1 MSSGVS
7 VKCKSPHEF
16 LVSIVYSLSYA
27 STVRGPVLQPS
38 LLELGYVFT
47 ALDVPWV
54 YNIPA
59 PDFLLINTQRKV
71 VIAVECKGE
80 ATDDTGLERKFSS
93 QVVDAIR
100 SIVRDHDSEY
110 KIEFVIHTF
119 DIYGDYY
126 SKVARVINEKLS
138 NDVLIWTTTS
148 SPQIKA
154 GEAPG
159 GYTEHYTLKKYT
171 SPEYSVNHSDKILD
185 EMLTR
190 GILVS
195 ENDIVCN
202 PLVDPNV
209 GYQILFYVISE
220 YVLQAA
226 LSDRYRGRRVMMTE
240 FVYNIKR
247 DYQSPVKTDRIIR
260 VVIDILSVFPR
271 LGEIKA
277 GGAEIEFKKMP
288 RIDITDFDNIR
299 QKILSM
305 SDKEARNYV
314 RELGMK
320 RRSSKR

>member
-7 VKCKSPHEF
+7 VKCRSPHEF

-38 LLELGYVFT
+38 LLELGYIFT
-47 ALDVPWV
+47 ALDVPRV

-59 PDFLLINTQRKV
+59 PDFLLVNTQRKV

-80 ATDDTGLERKFSS
+80 ATHDTGLERKFGG

-100 SIVRDHDSEY
+100 SVVRDHDGEY
-110 KIEFVIHTF
+110 TIEFVIHTF

-126 SKVARVINEKLS
+126 ASVAGVINEKLS
-138 NDVLIWTTTS
+138 SDVLIWTTTS

-171 SPEYSVNHSDKILD
+171 SPEYSANHNDRNLD

-195 ENDIVCN
+195 ENDVVCN

-209 GYQILFYVISE
+209 SYQILFYVVSE

-226 LSDRYRGRRVMMTE
+226 LSNRYRGRRVMVKE

-247 DYQSPVKTDRIIR
+247 DYQSPVKTDRLIR
-260 VVIDILSVFPR
+260 VMTDVFSVFPW

-288 RIDITDFDNIR
+288 RIDIVDFYNVR
-299 QKILSM
+299 QKIISM
-305 SDKEARNYV
+305 SDKEVRNYV

-320 RRSSKR
+320 RSSKR